1 MSAHFLASSYNELP
15 GKSFLTPPSP
25 PPSSPPSVTLQNS
38 VICSGA
44 VIESK
49 CNLNECY
56 VGPGVR
62 VPGETKIKN
71 ESFSA

>member
-1 MSAHFLASSYNELP
+1 MSAHFLALSLNELP
-15 GKSFLTPPSP
+15 CNKSFLTLPS